1 MSLTLYNL
9 PGSPPCG
16 FIQALAQLLGIVLNI
31 RNLNFEEKEHFSP
44 EYLKINPFHKVPAI
58 DDNGFTLYE
67 SSAIA
72 YYMLRKYAPESELYP
87 ANITSRARI
96 DQILAVL
103 SSNLHPQSAVFF
115 RPRFSLQSKPS
126 AEEVATYE
134 QNVIKGFEHLLGD
147 GKFAVGDTLT
157 IADLSLV
164 SHLTLALEIDCVEAA
179 KFLKLFSYYERVKSE
194 LPCFEKVFRPVINH
208 VKQVWANLK

>member
-1 MSLTLYNL
+1 MSITLYNL

-31 RNLNFEEKEHFSP
+31 KNLNFAEKEHLSP

-58 DDNGFTLYE
+58 DDDGFTLYE
-67 SSAIA
+67 SAAIA
-72 YYMLRKYAPESELYP
+72 YYMLRKYAPKSELYP

-103 SSNLHPQSAVFF
+103 SSNLHPQSAEFY
-115 RPRFSLQSKPS
+115 RPRFYFQTKPS
-126 AEEVATYE
+126 AQEVAKFE
-134 QNVIKGFEHLLGD
+134 QNVVKGFEQLLGD
-147 GKFAVGDTLT
+147 GNFAVGDTLT

-164 SHLTLALEIDCVEAA
+164 SHLTLALEIDSVNTA
-179 KFLKLFSYYERVKSE
+179 KFLKLHSYYQRMKSE
-194 LPCFEKVFRPVINH
+194 LPCFEKVFTPVVNH